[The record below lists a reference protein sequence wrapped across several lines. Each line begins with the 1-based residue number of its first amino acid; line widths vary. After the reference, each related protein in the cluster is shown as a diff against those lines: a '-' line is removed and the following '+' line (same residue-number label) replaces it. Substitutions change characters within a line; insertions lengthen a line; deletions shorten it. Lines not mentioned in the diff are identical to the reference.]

1 MHAFFTALQF
11 LTRLPLP
18 AVAMPDP
25 AVRGRSVLYYPAV
38 GLLIGVLLVVFARVL
53 GPSHPLLAA
62 ALVLL
67 LWVLLT
73 GGLHLDGLAD
83 SADAW
88 LGGHGDRERT
98 LAIMKDPASGPAGVS
113 ALVLV
118 LLLKFASL
126 TSLLDSSGVPAL
138 VLAPVLG
145 RSALVYLLWST
156 PYVRPGGIGAAHAAH
171 LPRTGAMSVLL
182 LVAVALPALLGVR
195 GAELLALLA
204 VLLWLLRWLM
214 RQRIGGITGDTL
226 GASCEIVE
234 AAVLV
239 FMTLVGGALP
249 AWVGAAGG

>member
-1 MHAFFTALQF
+1 MRAFLVALQF

-18 AVAMPDP
+18 ALAVPDST
-25 AVRGRSVLYYPAV
+25 VRGRSVLHYPAV
-38 GLLIGVLLVVFARVL
+38 GLLIGVLLAAVARML
-53 GPSHPLLAA
+53 GSGHVLLAA

-67 LWVLLT
+67 VWVLLT

-118 LLLKFASL
+118 LLLKFAAL
-126 TSLLDSSGVPAL
+126 ATLLERSGALAL

-145 RSALVYLLWST
+145 RGALVFLLWST
-156 PYVRPGGIGAAHAAH
+156 PYVRPGGIGAAQAAR
-171 LPRTGAMSVLL
+171 LPRVGAMSVLL
-182 LVAVALPALLGVR
+182 LIIVALPALLGAR
-195 GAELLALLA
+195 GAGLLVLLA
-204 VLLWLLRWLM
+204 VLLWFLRSLM
-214 RQRIGGITGDTL
+214 RQRIGGVTGDTL

-239 FMTLVGGALP
+239 FMALAGGAWP
-249 AWVGAAGG
+249 AWADAAGG